1 MIYTCQHCGA
11 WLPTDKLKN
20 ALSNNESTII
30 CPYCGMINDIGV
42 MKTSHVAKGYDCLE
56 KGDFYNAE
64 MEFSEALRPAQH
76 LDLGAKSAYLEAY
89 LGQALAKYSVQV
101 IYEDE
106 VADKSKFPEVYC
118 HVCNDGKI
126 IDDTDFQI
134 AYDLA
139 CNLVDDTARREELN
153 RLDWFSAF
161 VDGVK
166 DSYDKFKR
174 KGEKYNLFVAYEDN
188 ADFAK
193 PGYNI
198 ANTIKTEMPDKIKK
212 TFLPLKDEY
221 LNDAE
226 YEGAIL
232 YAIHNSNCMLVVA
245 DDDIDARL
253 MNIYS
258 RFYFAMVTNED
269 RSTKKELGF
278 VRYKGKIQ
286 IHLPDHK
293 ISNNIFDYED
303 KESYHKLVFKANN
316 IVYVGSEGNVIKDT
330 SVDTG
335 LEETINLADFSGN
348 GPLFEGNKCIFGK
361 YPQRLEKD
369 VNILSQFSTLPKP
382 SPSDDKGWTVMFT
395 TKKGT
400 PYTWY
405 LDKEVNGKKYRAVYF
420 QRFREVFTVR
430 ESDLKPSVQRVAN
443 YGPMRIYVFA
453 YEPIE
458 WNILEISMDQAVLVS
473 SVGLDCKEFNDSEL
487 ASDWDCSSL
496 KAWLNYDFFEVA
508 FNDEDKRYVFENE
521 DVNVSIIDIQRD
533 FSKALRKMKIKHY
546 NITGTDYFKALGG
559 LSDRN
564 VSNFWVKTTCN
575 EYEDRALA
583 LQPHSIDDAVPQC
596 VDSTTVSV
604 VPKVIVRF
612 NP

>member
-11 WLPTDKLKN
+11 WLPTEILKK
-20 ALSNNESTII
+20 ALSNNESAII
-30 CPYCGMINDIGV
+30 CPYCSLLNDMGV

-89 LGQALAKYSVQV
+89 LGQALAKFSVQV

-106 VADKSKFPEVYC
+106 VADKSKLPEVYC

-153 RLDWFSAF
+153 RLDWFSNF
-161 VDGVK
+161 IDGVK
-166 DSYDKFKR
+166 DTYDNYKR

-188 ADFAK
+188 VDFAK

-212 TFLPLKDEY
+212 TFLPLRDEY
-221 LNDAE
+221 LTEAE

-253 MNIYS
+253 MNVYS

-269 RSTKKELGF
+269 RSVKKELGF

-293 ISNNIFDYED
+293 ISHNIFDLED
-303 KESYHKLVFKANN
+303 TESYHKLVFKANN
-316 IVYVGSEGNVIKDT
+316 IAYVEGSSVITENVADDFET
-330 SVDTG
+330 ANFSVSA
-335 LEETINLADFSGN
+335 LSGH
-348 GPLFEGNKCIFGK
+348 GPIFDGNKCVFGS

-369 VNILSQFSTLPKP
+369 VNIISQFNTLPKP
-382 SPSDDKGWTVMFT
+382 TPADDKDWNVMFW
-395 TKKGT
+395 TKKGN

-405 LDKEVNGKKYRAVYF
+405 LDKEVNGKKARWIEYAQRYSSRCRPRRCLLLHIPRA
-420 QRFREVFTVR
+420 
-430 ESDLKPSVQRVAN
+430 
-443 YGPMRIYVFA
+443 
-453 YEPIE
+453 
-458 WNILEISMDQAVLVS
+458 
-473 SVGLDCKEFNDSEL
+473 DSFGGHFVP
-487 ASDWDCSSL
+487 D
-496 KAWLNYDFFEVA
+496 
-508 FNDEDKRYVFENE
+508 
-521 DVNVSIIDIQRD
+521 
-533 FSKALRKMKIKHY
+533 LRKHGREY
-546 NITGTDYFKALGG
+546 C
-559 LSDRN
+559 
-564 VSNFWVKTTCN
+564 TTP
-575 EYEDRALA
+575 Y
-583 LQPHSIDDAVPQC
+583 IAVCLLFLPLCPCQAE
-596 VDSTTVSV
+596 
-604 VPKVIVRF
+604 R
-612 NP
+612 